1 MRTKKLQGPCIACKT
16 VVDTRYR
23 SVTELGLSKARAGK
37 NDIPD
42 LKLCD
47 ILCHNCYMK
56 IIEWNRYEKQKPK
69 VKIQSSYDFTYQC
82 PNKNRITL
90 SQKNYE
96 RLSQKAKEI
105 EEFQK
110 HINQLKAALEQA
122 LS

>member
-1 MRTKKLQGPCIACKT
+1 MRTKKLQGSCIACKT

-23 SVTELGLSKARAGK
+23 SVTELGLNKACAGK
-37 NDIPD
+37 NNIPD

-47 ILCHNCYMK
+47 ILCHNCYIK
-56 IIEWNRYEKQKPK
+56 IIEWDRYEKQKPK
-69 VKIQSSYDFTYQC
+69 VKIQFNYDFIYQC

-96 RLSQKAKEI
+96 SLFQKAKEV

-110 HINQLKAALEQA
+110 HINQLEATLAQA